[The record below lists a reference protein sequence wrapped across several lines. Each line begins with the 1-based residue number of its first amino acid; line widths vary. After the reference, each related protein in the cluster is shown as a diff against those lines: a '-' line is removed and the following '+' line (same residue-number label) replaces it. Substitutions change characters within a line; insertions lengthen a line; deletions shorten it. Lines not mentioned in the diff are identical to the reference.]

1 MCLLKHTA
9 HLFVRLFQG
18 SFLNQ
23 SLATSCTV
31 CPSCVFSCIVLHFTV
46 LLYIHLLCSIMGRSL
61 VSFILFFSK
70 MASHNTAP
78 LLPTETTAIQPSHLF
93 PNPGPCSLLCL
104 GCSLE
109 GQQPLHREV
118 GRGEGRNS
126 FHCFS

>member
-1 MCLLKHTA
+1 MSVQTHC
-9 HLFVRLFQG
+9 
-18 SFLNQ
+18 S
-23 SLATSCTV
+23 SLHQAVPGAISKPEPC
-31 CPSCVFSCIVLHFTV
+31 H
-46 LLYIHLLCSIMGRSL
+46 LLYSVPLLCIILHWSPLYMCCYTYTFSAASWDFL
-61 VSFILFFSK
+61 WCLSFFFSK
-70 MASHNTAP
+70 MASHNTAS